1 MASLVAKIS
10 NLRRLETQLDK
21 QKDPYQRLILLDQLA
36 SHYAF
41 TSYRKAQKHLAEQV
55 SILKNFEERDFKLSY
70 HLNTAIIENQLYNYL
85 LAEIHF
91 KQAFEILD
99 ERGDVKQ
106 QAEAYIDYAGTC
118 INLNKMD
125 QATNYLDR
133 AAKLLEVFP
142 DTQLEARLISR
153 EGYLNLHYSNYPK
166 AIELLLEADKRI
178 NALSDLSLKDYYF
191 RTLIYSGLGR
201 IYERND
207 EIPKSVRAYENVVK
221 WCETMGMRT
230 RLSWHYL
237 NVGNGYMALQNTEKA
252 EEFFR
257 KAIKIKDDIS
267 QNARAG
273 AYANLGYCFF
283 KTQKYDEALQ
293 LYNRA
298 RRIYMQKSR
307 QDYTNF
313 SIIESMKA
321 QLFAVRNKKKR
332 AEKHFV
338 KSLEYANKENDYKQ
352 LSKVCKD
359 IAAFYAD
366 QADFEAAY
374 KYLLLHDQ
382 IRERHV
388 EEINTRRVTEL
399 EIKYEAEKKKQEAEL
414 LRHQSTG
421 LQLKALR
428 SQMNPHFMY
437 NALNAIQSFI
447 TSNEVTDAA
456 KYLAKFAKLMRQS
469 LDYSDME
476 IISLEKEIE
485 FLENYLLINQK
496 LRFED
501 NIRFKIK
508 VDDEIEEDIMGIPT
522 MIIQPYIEN
531 AIEHGLRS
539 KKDGL
544 VKVEFKLYDD
554 NTILCVIED
563 NGIGRDKVRELQE
576 LDQYSLVHESK
587 GTRIT
592 KERLEILN
600 KSRKKGVFIKT
611 IDLKDKKTNKA
622 AGTRVEIQVPIE
634 IIQKKGV
641 DV

>member
-1 MASLVAKIS
+1 MATTVANLT
-10 NLRRLETQLDK
+10 NLRRLEAQLEK
-21 QKDPYQRLILLDQLA
+21 QKDLYQRLVILDQLT

-41 TSYRKAQKHLAEQV
+41 TNYRKAQKNLAEQEA
-55 SILKNFEERDFKLSY
+55 ILKEIDDRDFRLNF
-70 HLNTAIIENQLYNYL
+70 HLNTANIENQLYNYL

-91 KQAFEILD
+91 KQAFDILD

-118 INLNKMD
+118 INLSKMD
-125 QATNYLDR
+125 QATNYLGK
-133 AAKLLEVFP
+133 AHKLLVVFP
-142 DTQLEARLISR
+142 DTQLEARIICR
-153 EGYLNLHYSNYPK
+153 EGFLNLHYSNYEK

-178 NALSDLSLKDYYF
+178 NALPDLTLKDYYF

-207 EIPKSVRAYENVVK
+207 EVLKSVKAYENVVK

-237 NVGNGYMALQNTEKA
+237 NVGNGYMALQDNEKA
-252 EEFFR
+252 AEFFQN
-257 KAIKIKDDIS
+257 AIKIKDDVS
-267 QNARAG
+267 QDARAG
-273 AYANLGYCFF
+273 AFANLGFCYF
-283 KTQKYDEALQ
+283 KTNKYKTALQ

-298 RRIYMQKSR
+298 QQLYMEKSK
-307 QDYTNF
+307 QDYPNF

-321 QLFAVRNKKKR
+321 QLFAVLNKKKR
-332 AEKHFV
+332 AEKHFA
-338 KSLEYANKENDYKQ
+338 KSLEYAQKENDNKL
-352 LSKVCKD
+352 LSKVCKS
-359 IAAFYAD
+359 IATFYAE
-366 QADFEAAY
+366 QNDFEAAY
-374 KYLLLHDQ
+374 SYLMLHDQ
-382 IRERHV
+382 MRERHV
-388 EEINTRRVTEL
+388 EEVNHRIVAEL

-437 NALNAIQSFI
+437 NALNAIQNFI
-447 TSNEVTDAA
+447 TSNEVNDAA

-476 IISLEKEIE
+476 YISLEKEIE

-501 NIRFKIK
+501 NIHYSIK

-522 MIIQPYIEN
+522 MIIQPFVEN
-531 AIEHGLRS
+531 AIEHGLRTTKS
-539 KKDGL
+539 GTI
-544 VKVEFKLYDD
+544 KVEFKLYDD
-554 NTILCVIED
+554 NTILCIIED
-563 NGIGRDKVRELQE
+563 DGIGRDKVRELQE
-576 LDQYSLVHESK
+576 LDQYNLVHESK

-592 KERLEILN
+592 RERLEILN
-600 KSRKKGVFIKT
+600 KSRKRGVFIKT
-611 IDLKDKKTNKA
+611 IDLKDKKTNQP

-634 IIQKKGV
+634 IIQKT
-641 DV
+641 

>member
-1 MASLVAKIS
+1 MTPLVAKLS
-10 NLRRLETQLDK
+10 NNLRRLEAQLDK
-21 QKDPYQRLILLDQLA
+21 QKDPYQRLILLDQLT

-41 TSYRKAQKHLAEQV
+41 TNYRKAQKNLAEQD
-55 SILKNFEERDFKLSY
+55 SILKKSEDRDFRLSY
-70 HLNTAIIENQLYNYL
+70 HLNTATIENQLYNYD

-106 QAEAYIDYAGTC
+106 QAEAFIDYAGTC
-118 INLNKMD
+118 INLMKMD
-125 QATNYLDR
+125 QATNYLDK

-142 DTQLEARLISR
+142 DMQLEARIICR
-153 EGYLNLHYSNYPK
+153 EGFLNLHYSNYSK

-178 NALSDLSLKDYYF
+178 NALSNLTLKDYYF
-191 RTLIYSGLGR
+191 RTLIYSGLGSV
-201 IYERND
+201 YERND
-207 EIPKSVRAYENVVK
+207 EVLKSVRAYENVVK
-221 WCETMGMRT
+221 WCENYGMRT

-237 NVGNGYMALQNTEKA
+237 NVGKGYMALQNNEKA
-252 EEFFR
+252 ADFFR

-273 AYANLGYCFF
+273 AYANLGFCYFNLHE
-283 KTQKYDEALQ
+283 YDTALQ

-298 RRIYMQKSR
+298 RLLYMEKSNK
-307 QDYTNF
+307 DYANF

-321 QLFAVRNKKKR
+321 KLFAVRNKKKR

-338 KSLEYANKENDYKQ
+338 KSLEYAQIENDYKQ
-352 LSKVCKD
+352 LSSICKE
-359 IAAFYAD
+359 IAAFYEE
-366 QADFEAAY
+366 QADFKAAY
-374 KYLLLHDQ
+374 GYLVLHDQ
-382 IRERHV
+382 MRELHV
-388 EEINTRRVTEL
+388 EEINQRRVAEL
-399 EIKYEAEKKKQEAEL
+399 EVKYEAEKKKQEAEL
-414 LRHQSTG
+414 LRHQSIG

-447 TSNEVTDAA
+447 TSNNVTDAA

-496 LRFED
+496 LRFAD
-501 NIRFKIK
+501 NIKFKIK

-522 MIIQPYIEN
+522 MIIQPFVEN
-531 AIEHGLRS
+531 AIEHGLRT
-539 KKDGL
+539 KKNGL
-544 VKVEFKLYDD
+544 VKVEFQLYDEF
-554 NTILCVIED
+554 TILCIIED

-576 LDQYSLVHESK
+576 FDQYHLVHESK

-592 KERLEILN
+592 KERLEIMN
-600 KSRKKGVFIKT
+600 KSRKKRVFIKT
-611 IDLKDKKTNKA
+611 IDLKDSETNKA

-634 IIQKKGV
+634 IIQKP
-641 DV
+641 

>member
-1 MASLVAKIS
+1 MNPIVARFS
-10 NLRRLETQLDK
+10 NLRRLEAQLDR
-21 QKDPYQRLILLDQLA
+21 QKDPYQRLILLDQLT

-41 TSYRKAQKHLAEQV
+41 TNYRKAQKNLGEQDL
-55 SILKNFEERDFKLSY
+55 ILKELENRDFRLSY

-99 ERGDVKQ
+99 ERGDVRQ

-125 QATNYLDR
+125 QATTYLDK

-142 DTQLEARLISR
+142 DTQLEARMICR
-153 EGYLNLHYSNYPK
+153 EGYLNLHYSNYAK
-166 AIELLLEADKRI
+166 AIELLLEAEKRI
-178 NALSDLSLKDYYF
+178 NGLNNLSLKDYYF
-191 RTLIYSGLGR
+191 RTLIHSGLGR
-201 IYERND
+201 VYERND
-207 EIPKSVRAYENVVK
+207 EVLKSVKAYENVVK
-221 WCETMGMRT
+221 WCEDMGMRT

-237 NVGNGYMALQNTEKA
+237 NVGNGYMAVQNNEKA
-252 EEFFR
+252 AEFFQ
-257 KAIKIKDDIS
+257 KAIKIKDDVS
-267 QNARAG
+267 QDARAG
-273 AYANLGYCFF
+273 AYANLGYCYF
-283 KTQKYDEALQ
+283 KTHKYDAALQ

-298 RRIYMQKSR
+298 RRLYMDKSR
-307 QDYTNF
+307 HDYTNF

-321 QLFAVRNKKKR
+321 QLFVVRNKKNR
-332 AEKHFV
+332 AEKHFA
-338 KSLEYANKENDYKQ
+338 KSLEYAQKENDYKQ
-352 LSKVCKD
+352 LSKICKD
-359 IAAFYAD
+359 IATFYAD
-366 QADFEAAY
+366 QSDFESAY
-374 KYLLLHDQ
+374 KYLMLHDQ
-382 IRERHV
+382 MRERHV
-388 EEINTRRVTEL
+388 EEVNHRRVTEL

-437 NALNAIQSFI
+437 NALNAIQNFI

-476 IISLEKEIE
+476 IISLEKEVE
-485 FLENYLLINQK
+485 FLENYLLINRK

-501 NIRFKIK
+501 NIRYKIK

-522 MIIQPYIEN
+522 MIIQPFIEN
-531 AIEHGLRS
+531 AIEHGLRAR
-539 KKDGL
+539 KNGF
-544 VKVEFKLYDD
+544 VKVEFKLFDE

-576 LDQYSLVHESK
+576 LDQYNLVHESK

-600 KSRKKGVFIKT
+600 KSRKTGVFIKT
-611 IDLKDKKTNKA
+611 IDLKDKATKLAK
-622 AGTRVEIQVPIE
+622 GTRVEIQVPIE
-634 IIQKKGV
+634 IIQKP
-641 DV
+641 

>member
-1 MASLVAKIS
+1 MTSLVAKLS
-10 NLRRLETQLDK
+10 NLRRLETQLEK
-21 QKDPYQRLILLDQLA
+21 QKDTYQRLILLDQLIGY
-36 SHYAF
+36 YAF
-41 TSYRKAQKHLAEQV
+41 TNYRKAQKYLGEQD
-55 SILKNFEERDFKLSY
+55 SILSEFEDRDFKLSY
-70 HLNTAIIENQLYNYL
+70 HLNTAIIENQLYNYI

-106 QAEAYIDYAGTC
+106 QAEAFIDYAGTC

-125 QATNYLDR
+125 LATNYLDK
-133 AAKLLEVFP
+133 ASKLLEVFP
-142 DTQLEARLISR
+142 DTQLEARIICR
-153 EGYLNLHYSNYPK
+153 EGFLNLHYSNYSK
-166 AIELLLEADKRI
+166 AIEMLLEADKRI
-178 NALSDLSLKDYYF
+178 NAFPDLTLKDYYF

-201 IYERND
+201 VYERND
-207 EIPKSVRAYENVVK
+207 EIYKSVKAYENVVK
-221 WCETMGMRT
+221 WCEDMGMRT

-237 NVGNGYMALQNTEKA
+237 NVGNGYMALQNNEKA
-252 EEFFR
+252 AEFFQ
-257 KAIKIKDDIS
+257 KAIKIKDDVS

-273 AYANLGYCFF
+273 AYANLGYCYF
-283 KTQKYDEALQ
+283 KTKKYDTALQ

-298 RRIYMQKSR
+298 RRLYIEKSG
-307 QDYTNF
+307 QDYSNF
-313 SIIESMKA
+313 SKIESMKA
-321 QLFAVRNKKKR
+321 QLFAVRDKKKR
-332 AEKHFV
+332 AEKHFI
-338 KSLEYANKENDYKQ
+338 KSLEYAQKENDYKQ
-352 LSKVCKD
+352 LSKVCRD
-359 IAAFYAD
+359 IAAFHAD
-366 QADFEAAY
+366 EGDFEAAY
-374 KYLLLHDQ
+374 NYLKLHDQ

-388 EEINTRRVTEL
+388 EEVNQRRVTEL

-437 NALNAIQSFI
+437 NALNAIQNYI
-447 TSNEVTDAA
+447 TSNELTDAA

-476 IISLEKEIE
+476 IISLEKELE

-501 NIRFKIK
+501 NIRYKIK

-522 MIIQPYIEN
+522 MIIQPFVEN
-531 AIEHGLRS
+531 ALEHGLRA
-539 KKDGL
+539 KKNGF
-544 VKVEFKLYDD
+544 VKVEFKLYDE

-563 NGIGRDKVRELQE
+563 NGIGRDKVRELQV
-576 LDQYSLVHESK
+576 LDQYSLAHESK

-600 KSRKKGVFIKT
+600 KSRNKGVFIKT
-611 IDLKDKKTNKA
+611 IDLKDRKTKNA
-622 AGTRVEIQVPIE
+622 SGTRVEIQIPIE
-634 IIQKKGV
+634 IIQKT
-641 DV
+641 

>member
-1 MASLVAKIS
+1 MTPLVAKIS
-10 NLRRLETQLDK
+10 KLKRLETQLEK
-21 QKDPYQRLILLDQLA
+21 QKDPYQRLILLDQLTN
-36 SHYAF
+36 HYAF
-41 TSYRKAQKHLAEQV
+41 TNYRKAQKNLGEQEA
-55 SILKNFEERDFKLSY
+55 ILKDFEDRDFQLGF
-70 HLNTAIIENQLYNYL
+70 HLNTAIVENQLYNYL

-91 KQAFEILD
+91 KKAFEILD

-118 INLNKMD
+118 MNLSKMD
-125 QATNYLDR
+125 QATNYLDK
-133 AAKLLEVFP
+133 AEKLLEAFP
-142 DTQLEARLISR
+142 DTRLKARLICR
-153 EGYLNLHYSNYPK
+153 EGYLNLHYSNYAK
-166 AIELLLEADKRI
+166 AIELLLEADKLI
-178 NALSDLSLKDYYF
+178 NTLSDLTLKDYYF

-201 IYERND
+201 VYERND
-207 EIPKSVRAYENVVK
+207 EINKSVKSYENVVK
-221 WCETMGMRT
+221 WCEDMGMRT

-237 NVGNGYMALQNTEKA
+237 NVGNGYMAMENIEKA

-257 KAIKIKDDIS
+257 KAIKIRDDIS
-267 QNARAG
+267 QDARAG
-273 AYANLGYCFF
+273 AYANLGFCYF
-283 KTQKYDEALQ
+283 KMHKYDEALQ

-298 RRIYMQKSR
+298 RRLYMQKSTP
-307 QDYTNF
+307 DFTNF
-313 SIIESMKA
+313 SIIESYKA

-338 KSLEYANKENDYKQ
+338 KSLEYAKEEKDYKQ

-359 IAAFYAD
+359 IAAFHAD
-366 QADFEAAY
+366 QLDFKTAY
-374 KYLLLHDQ
+374 EYLSMHDQ
-382 IRERHV
+382 IREKHA
-388 EEINTRRVTEL
+388 EEVNLRRVTEL

-456 KYLAKFAKLMRQS
+456 KYLAKFSKLMRQS
-469 LDYSDME
+469 LDYADIE

-501 NIRFKIK
+501 NIRYKVK

-522 MIIQPYIEN
+522 MIIQPFIEN
-531 AIEHGLRS
+531 ALEHGLRS
-539 KKDGL
+539 KKNGQ
-544 VKVEFKLYDD
+544 VKVEFSLYDD
-554 NTILCVIED
+554 NTILCIVED

-576 LDQYSLVHESK
+576 ANQSNFRHESK

-592 KERLEILN
+592 RERLEILN
-600 KSRKKGVFIKT
+600 RSRKKGVFIKT
-611 IDLKDKKTNKA
+611 VDLKNKKTNEA

-634 IIQKKGV
+634 IIQKT
-641 DV
+641 

>member
-1 MASLVAKIS
+1 MAPLVASLT

-21 QKDPYQRLILLDQLA
+21 QKDPYQRLILLDQLT

-41 TSYRKAQKHLAEQV
+41 TNYRKAQKNLGEQNA
-55 SILKNFEERDFKLSY
+55 ILDKFENRDFRLSY

-125 QATNYLDR
+125 QATNYLDK

-142 DTQLEARLISR
+142 DTQLEARIVCR
-153 EGYLNLHYSNYPK
+153 EGYLNLHYSNYAK

-178 NALSDLSLKDYYF
+178 NALPDLTLKDYYF

-201 IYERND
+201 VYERND
-207 EIPKSVRAYENVVK
+207 EVHKSIKAYENVVK

-237 NVGNGYMALQNTEKA
+237 NVGNGYMAIQNNEKA
-252 EEFFR
+252 AEFFR
-257 KAIKIKDDIS
+257 KAIKIKDDVS

-273 AYANLGYCFF
+273 AYANLGYCYFR
-283 KTQKYDEALQ
+283 THKYDAALQ

-298 RRIYMQKSR
+298 KRLYMEKSSH
-307 QDYTNF
+307 DYTNF

-321 QLFAVRNKKKR
+321 RLFAVRNKKKR

-352 LSKVCKD
+352 LSKICKD
-359 IAAFYAD
+359 IAAFYAE
-366 QADFEAAY
+366 QPDFEAAY
-374 KYLLLHDQ
+374 KYLLIHDQ
-382 IRERHV
+382 MRELHV
-388 EEINTRRVTEL
+388 EEVNHRRVTEL

-437 NALNAIQSFI
+437 NALNAIQNFI

-476 IISLEKEIE
+476 IISLEKEVE

-496 LRFED
+496 LRYED
-501 NIRFKIK
+501 NIRYKIK
-508 VDDEIEEDIMGIPT
+508 MDDEIEEDIMGIPT
-522 MIIQPYIEN
+522 MIIQPFIEN
-531 AIEHGLRS
+531 AIEHGLRT
-539 KKDGL
+539 KKNGF
-544 VKVEFKLYDD
+544 VKVEFKLFDE
-554 NTILCVIED
+554 NTILVIIED

-576 LDQYSLVHESK
+576 LDQYNLVHESK

-592 KERLEILN
+592 MERLEILN
-600 KSRKKGVFIKT
+600 KSRNKGVFIKT
-611 IDLKDKKTNKA
+611 IDLKEKKTNQA

-634 IIQKKGV
+634 IIQKP
-641 DV
+641 